1 MITNFEELTA
11 KLTSKEKSVLPFLVE
26 ILQTT
31 SKQKPK
37 KSNTIRMLLYLKTKK
52 EINITDI
59 QLRKLMNLL
68 RKNAIL
74 PVIGTSR
81 GYYVSTDPAEI
92 EKQIISLCERA
103 NAILNAAY
111 GLDQMINQI
120 INEKKQ

>member
-1 MITNFEELTA
+1 MITNFEELTP

-31 SKQKPK
+31 SKQKPQ
-37 KSNTIRMLLYLKTKK
+37 KSNTIRMLLYLKTLKQ
-52 EINITDI
+52 TDISQI

-103 NAILNAAY
+103 NAILNAAD
-111 GLDQMINQI
+111 GLHEMKKQI